1 MFKKKRILL
10 LCLCA
15 SMCMLV
21 GCAGGKSLTEEEQDM
36 IAEYSAGVLLRNYDK
51 YNQRLVK
58 TEPITPAVTEQPAA
72 TPTAEPTVPD
82 SGTSQPGA
90 EEEEQLNEVS
100 LDDLYHVAGM
110 KVSYDSYVACNKYP
124 KDSPMQLTAKKGQF
138 LLVVRF
144 VVKNKSSKPLAVDL
158 MERKIAYPLDMGGK
172 VYQPA
177 IAMQE
182 NGGMNYLKTKLK
194 AGASEKAIL
203 VYEIPDESKDP
214 ESMVLTVKDGGNAA
228 TIRLK

>member
-1 MFKKKRILL
+1 MYKKKRILL

-21 GCAGGKSLTEEEQDM
+21 GCVEGKSLTEEQQDV

-58 TEPITPAVTEQPAA
+58 TEPVVPAVTEQPTAA
-72 TPTAEPTVPD
+72 PATEPPVTD

-100 LDDLYHVAGM
+100 LDDLYHVSGM
-110 KVSYDSYVACNKYP
+110 KVSYDSYVACNEYP

-144 VVKNKSSKPLAVDL
+144 VVKNKSSKPLSVDL
-158 MERKIAYPLDMGGK
+158 MKREISYLLNMDGK
-172 VYQPA
+172 EYQPV

-214 ESMVLTVKDGGNAA
+214 ESMVLTVKDGGDAT

>member
-1 MFKKKRILL
+1 MFKKKGILL

-21 GCAGGKSLTEEEQDM
+21 GCMGGKSLTEEEQDM

-58 TEPITPAVTEQPAA
+58 TEPIAPAVTEQPETEPP
-72 TPTAEPTVPD
+72 TPTPD
-82 SGTSQPGA
+82 SGASQSGA
-90 EEEEQLNEVS
+90 EAQEQEQLNEVS
-100 LDDLYHVAGM
+100 LDDLYHVSGM
-110 KVSYDSYVACNKYP
+110 KVSYDSYVACNEYP
-124 KDSPMQLTAKKGQF
+124 KDGPMQLTAKKGQF
-138 LLVVRF
+138 LLVARF
-144 VVKNKSSKPLAVDL
+144 VVKNKSSKPLAVNL
-158 MERKIAYPLDMGGK
+158 MKRNIDYSLDMDGK
-172 VYQPA
+172 VYQPV
-177 IAMQE
+177 IVMQE
-182 NGGMNYLKTKLK
+182 NGGMNYLKTNLK

-214 ESMVLTVKDGGNAA
+214 DSMVLTVKDGGNAS

>member
-1 MFKKKRILL
+1 MFKKKKILL
-10 LCLCA
+10 FCLCA

-21 GCAGGKSLTEEEQDM
+21 GCVGGKSMTEEQEDI

-58 TEPITPAVTEQPAA
+58 TETIAPAVTEPPAA
-72 TPTAEPTVPD
+72 APATEPPAPD
-82 SGTSQPGA
+82 TDTSQPGA
-90 EEEEQLNEVS
+90 EEKEQLNEVP

-110 KVSYDSYVACNKYP
+110 KVSYDSYVACNEYP
-124 KDSPMQLTAKKGQF
+124 KNSPMQLTAKKGQF

-144 VVKNKSSKPLAVDL
+144 NVKNKSSKPLAVNL
-158 MERKIAYPLDMGGK
+158 IKRKIAYSLNMGGK
-172 VYQPA
+172 EYQPV

-182 NGGMNYLKTKLK
+182 NGGMNFLKTKLK
-194 AGASEKAIL
+194 AGASEQAIL